1 MCVLDLL
8 SVEVCVPGLLPHVI
22 VVGSSNNVLEYP
34 VLGGRGL
41 VAVLPVDWFRL
52 VNQLGLHISCPIQ
65 ISIAFRDSY
74 GLGAV

>member
-52 VNQLGLHISCPIQ
+52 VNQLGLHISMSNPDKYCFQ
-65 ISIAFRDSY
+65 RFFR
-74 GLGAV
+74 AV